1 MAMERKFEEN
11 HKQRQLLSTTLCAL
25 SKQGHRF
32 LSSLAATAGD
42 SSAALCLIRKSGASS
57 SKPIPLNALS
67 HLLSANTTYPHP
79 SSLALPLYTRIT
91 TTSWFNWNP
100 KLTACLIALL
110 NQQGQLEEAETLLF
124 ESIQKL
130 GFQDG
135 DGDLAIF
142 YCDLIDSYSKC
153 GLKQGVMLSNRRLKQ
168 LLSHSPD
175 FSLRRRAFETMIRG
189 LCDLDLPHEA
199 EMLMEE
205 MSVSAGIKPSPY
217 EFRCI
222 VNGYGR
228 TGSWMEMQRVIG
240 LIEDAGYVCD
250 TICSNIVLS
259 SYGAHSELS
268 EMVSWLRKTKDSDI
282 QFSVR
287 TYNCVLNSCPKIMS
301 FFWRTQASSP
311 YDGRTDRE

>member
-11 HKQRQLLSTTLCAL
+11 HKQRQLLSTTFCAL

-32 LSSLAATAGD
+32 LFSLAATAGD

-100 KLTACLIALL
+100 KLMAW
-110 NQQGQLEEAETLLF
+110 
-124 ESIQKL
+124 
-130 GFQDG
+130 FQDG

-142 YCDLIDSYSKC
+142 YCDLIDSYSKR

-168 LLSHSPD
+168 LLSHSPN

-240 LIEDAGYVCD
+240 LMEDAGYVCD

-268 EMVSWLRKTKDSDI
+268 EMVSWLREMKDSDI

-301 FFWRTQASSP
+301 FFGEPKLLPLMMEGLIENSHKSERR
-311 YDGRTDRE
+311 GVRGFHL

>member
-11 HKQRQLLSTTLCAL
+11 HKKRQLLSTTFCAL

-32 LSSLAATAGD
+32 LFSLAATARD
-42 SSAALCLIRKSGASS
+42 SSAALCLIQKSGASS

-67 HLLSANTTYPHP
+67 HLLSTNTTYPHP
-79 SSLALPLYTRIT
+79 STLALPLYIRIS
-91 TTSWFNWNP
+91 TTSWLNWNP
-100 KLTACLIALL
+100 KLTACLIPLL

-142 YCDLIDSYSKC
+142 YCDLVDSYSKH

-205 MSVSAGIKPSPY
+205 M
-217 EFRCI
+217 CI

-240 LIEDAGYVCD
+240 LMEDAGYVCD
-250 TICSNIVLS
+250 TMCSNIVLS
-259 SYGAHSELS
+259 SYDAHSELS